1 MTAKKFSDFAQER
14 AVLDGPKL
22 PIDDV
27 TNREIEITGYKI
39 AKSKYGK
46 NASGMCL
53 TLQFSFV
60 GSEDK
65 NVIFTGSDVL
75 IEQMERYGDEV
86 PFQTTIKKIDKYYTL
101 A

>member
-1 MTAKKFSDFAQER
+1 MKKFSDFAQER
-14 AVLDGPKL
+14 TVLDGPKL

-27 TNREIEITGYKI
+27 TNRDMVVTGYKI

-46 NASGMCL
+46 NTSGMCL
-53 TLQFSFV
+53 TLQFQFV
-60 GSEDK
+60 GCDDK

-75 IEQMERYGDEV
+75 IEQMERYGEEV
-86 PFQTTIKKIDKYYTL
+86 PFQTVIRKIDKYYTF